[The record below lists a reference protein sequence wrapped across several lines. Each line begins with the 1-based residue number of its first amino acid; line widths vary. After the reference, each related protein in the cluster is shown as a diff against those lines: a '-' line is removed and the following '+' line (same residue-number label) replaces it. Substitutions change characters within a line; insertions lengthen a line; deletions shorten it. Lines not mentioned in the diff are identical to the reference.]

1 MGLEI
6 KQNLR
11 LQQTLAITPQL
22 QQAIK
27 LLQLNHMELVEQVQQ
42 EMLENPTLEEV
53 PDTAI
58 DTTSDAERMLE
69 QRAVEAS
76 RDSDEQNNGQN
87 DTEVDWNKYLEERSA
102 SDGGP
107 PRSAS
112 GMEDLPPIETNLVGR
127 ESLAEHLEWQ
137 LQMQSCTDAER
148 AAALLVVNNLDDR
161 GWLAVSVEDLVAESG
176 LDREDV
182 EGALDIVQHL
192 DPLGCAARDLEEC
205 LLIQVGVHWPDDPN
219 FEQIIRNHLG
229 DIEKRNYAG
238 IARAL
243 QIELEDVVEYHKM
256 LKLLEPWPGR
266 DFSSGEPQYISPDV
280 YVFKIGDEWQVV
292 QNEDGLPKLRVS
304 NYYKQVLQGKES
316 TRQERDYIKERLNSA
331 DFLIKSIYKRQN
343 TIGRVMRCIL
353 RRQSDFFE
361 QGPEHLRP
369 MVLRDVADEL
379 GIHESTVSR
388 VTSNKYVQCP
398 QGIFELKFFF
408 NNGVNAVHGEQVAA
422 EAVKR
427 RIKKL
432 IAAEDPANPLSDD
445 AVVRILQK
453 ENIDIAR
460 RTVAKYR
467 EAMGILPSSKRRN
480 VC

>member
-27 LLQLNHMELVEQVQQ
+27 LLQLNHLELVEQVQQ

-58 DTTSDAERMLE
+58 DTTSDAERALE
-69 QRAVEAS
+69 QRAADVS
-76 RDSDEQNNGQN
+76 RDAEEQNNNQN
-87 DTEVDWNKYLEERSA
+87 LEVDWNKYLEDRNSGD
-102 SDGGP
+102 SGS
-107 PRSAS
+107 PRGAS
-112 GMEDLPPIETNLVGR
+112 GMEELPPIETNLVGK

-137 LQMQSCTDAER
+137 LQMQSCTDGER
-148 AAALLVVNNLDDR
+148 AAAMLIVNNLDDR
-161 GWLAVSVEDLVAESG
+161 GWLSGSIEDLIAEHG

-192 DPLGCAARDLEEC
+192 DPLGCGARDLQEC
-205 LLIQVGVHWPDDPN
+205 LLVQAGVHWPGDLA
-219 FEQIIRNHLG
+219 FEAIIRSHLG

-238 IARAL
+238 IAKAL
-243 QIELEDVVEYHKM
+243 QIEVEDVVEYHKM
-256 LKLLEPWPGR
+256 LKVLEPWPGR
-266 DFSSGEPQYISPDV
+266 DYTTAEPQYISPDV

-292 QNEDGLPKLRVS
+292 QNEDGLPKLRIS
-304 NYYKQVLQGKES
+304 SYYKQVLQGKDS

-343 TIGRVMRCIL
+343 TIGRVMKCIL
-353 RRQSDFFE
+353 QRQADFFE
-361 QGPEHLRP
+361 HGPDRLRP

-432 IAAEDPANPLSDD
+432 IAAEDPSNPLSDD

>member
-53 PDTAI
+53 PGTAT

-69 QRAVEAS
+69 QRAVDAS
-76 RDSDEQNNGQN
+76 RDVEEQNNNQN
-87 DTEVDWNKYLEERSA
+87 LEVDWNKYLEERG
-102 SDGGP
+102 SDQGP
-107 PRSAS
+107 PRGAS
-112 GMEDLPPIETNLVGR
+112 GMEELPPIETNLVGH

-137 LQMQSCTDAER
+137 LQMQSCTDGER
-148 AAALLVVNNLDDR
+148 TAAMLIVNNLDDR
-161 GWLAVSVEDLVAESG
+161 GWLMVSVDDLVAEHG

-192 DPLGCAARDLEEC
+192 DPLGCGARDLEEC
-205 LLIQVGVHWPDDPN
+205 LLVQVGVLWPGDTT
-219 FEQIIRNHLG
+219 FEAIIRGHLG

-266 DFSSGEPQYISPDV
+266 DYTSPEPQYISPDV

-292 QNEDGLPKLRVS
+292 QNEDGLPKLRIS
-304 NYYKQVLQGKES
+304 NYYKQVLQGKDS

-353 RRQSDFFE
+353 RRQADFFE
-361 QGPEHLRP
+361 HGPDQLRP

-432 IAAEDPANPLSDD
+432 IAAEDPSNPLSDD
-445 AVVRILQK
+445 AVVRVLQK

>member
-58 DTTSDAERMLE
+58 DTTSDAERILE
-69 QRAVEAS
+69 QRAADAS
-76 RDSDEQNNGQN
+76 RDAEEQNNGQN

-107 PRSAS
+107 PRGAS
-112 GMEDLPPIETNLVGR
+112 GMEELPPIETNLVGR

-148 AAALLVVNNLDDR
+148 AAALLIVNNLDDR
-161 GWLAVSVEDLVAESG
+161 GWLGVSVDDLVAESG

-205 LLIQVGVHWPDDPN
+205 LLIQAGVHWPGDPN
-219 FEQIIRNHLG
+219 FELLIRNHLG

-243 QIELEDVVEYHKM
+243 QIEVEDVVEYHKM
-256 LKLLEPWPGR
+256 LKVLEPWPGR
-266 DFSSGEPQYISPDV
+266 DYSTAEPQYISPDV
-280 YVFKIGDEWQVV
+280 YVFKLGDEWQIV
-292 QNEDGLPKLRVS
+292 QNEDGLPKLRIS
-304 NYYKQVLQGKES
+304 NYYKQVLQGKDS
-316 TRQERDYIKERLNSA
+316 TRQEREYIKERLNSA

-353 RRQSDFFE
+353 RRQADFFDH
-361 QGPEHLRP
+361 GPDQLRP

>member
-11 LQQTLAITPQL
+11 LQQQLAITPQL

-27 LLQLNHMELVEQVQQ
+27 LLQLNHMELLEQVQQ

-58 DTTSDAERMLE
+58 DTTSDAERILE
-69 QRAVEAS
+69 QRAVDANNDIE
-76 RDSDEQNNGQN
+76 EQNNNQN
-87 DTEVDWNKYLEERSA
+87 LEVDWNKYLEDRSA
-102 SDGGP
+102 ADQGA
-107 PRSAS
+107 PRGSA
-112 GMEDLPPIETNLVGR
+112 GMEELPPIETNLVGR

-137 LQMQSCTDAER
+137 LQMQSCTDGER
-148 AAALLVVNNLDDR
+148 AACTLIVNNLDDR
-161 GWLAVSVEDLVAESG
+161 GWLAVSLDDLVTEHG

-182 EGALDIVQHL
+182 ECALDIVQHL
-192 DPLGCAARDLEEC
+192 DPLGCGARNLEEC
-205 LLIQVGVHWPDDPN
+205 LLVQLGVHWPDDTA
-219 FEQIIRNHLG
+219 FQEIVRHHLG
-229 DIEKRNYAG
+229 DVEKRNYAA

-243 QIELEDVVEYHKM
+243 QLELEDVVEYHKM
-256 LKLLEPWPGR
+256 LKALEPWPGR
-266 DFSSGEPQYISPDV
+266 DYTSPEPQYISPDV

-292 QNEDGLPKLRVS
+292 QNEDGLPKLRIS
-304 NYYKQVLQGKES
+304 SYYKQVLQGKDS

-353 RRQSDFFE
+353 RRQDGFFDH
-361 QGPEHLRP
+361 GPDQLRP

-432 IAAEDPANPLSDD
+432 IQAEDPTNPLSDD
-445 AVVRILQK
+445 AVVRVLQK